1 MKTKK
6 EAHFVN
12 FKEYLE
18 KIILKCNRSVLSV
31 LASCEK
37 EASIATTTERN
48 LHVFDILRI

>member
-37 EASIATTTERN
+37 EAYTANRMERN
-48 LHVFDILRI
+48 LLVFDTLRI

>member
-1 MKTKK
+1 MKTKR

-37 EASIATTTERN
+37 EAYTATRMERN
-48 LHVFDILRI
+48 LLVFDTLRI